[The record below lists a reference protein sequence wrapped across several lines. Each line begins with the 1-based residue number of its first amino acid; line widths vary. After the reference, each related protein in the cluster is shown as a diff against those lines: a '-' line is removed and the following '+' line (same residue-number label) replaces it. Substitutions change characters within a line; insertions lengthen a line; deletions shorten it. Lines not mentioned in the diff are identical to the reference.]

1 MNTSPSRLDRSAGF
15 AAGVAI
21 VVLVLVLLAVL
32 AGYSSHLA
40 DLFTTQLGE
49 NR

>member
-15 AAGVAI
+15 AAGIAI

-32 AGYSSHLA
+32 AGYSSHLS
-40 DLFTTQLGE
+40 DLFVSHLQE

>member
-15 AAGVAI
+15 VAGIAV
-21 VVLVLVLLAVL
+21 VVLVLVLLALL
-32 AGYSSHLA
+32 AGYASHLA
-40 DLFTTQLGE
+40 DVFVSQMGA